1 MKNKILIEDFSC
13 QRDGLTIRG
22 KVVRPEGGTNLTPI
36 ISCHGF
42 MGSHKDQLPY
52 CKIFA
57 RWGFAAYCFD
67 FNGGGIHSQSDGKT
81 TDMTVFTEAEDLE
94 AVIDFVST
102 EDYVDISKLILM
114 GCSQGGF
121 VSGIVA
127 GRLKDRVSRLIMFYP
142 ALCIP
147 DDARRGQMIMAKFD
161 PADIPET
168 VPCGPM
174 LLGRGYPTS
183 VLNVDP
189 YELLSPYQGPVCI
202 VHGDADGLVNIS
214 YSVRAVEAYKAARPA
229 DGAVLPYGDV
239 QLHTIRG
246 GGHGFDRKHDV
257 PAVAIVREFLHDRFC
272 ALEIDVALTGHKL
285 THTDSGKHLSL
296 PFGGKAVGPYFTGD
310 IAPGASDEQDLAPGL
325 KYKLLH
331 ACATY
336 TICGQDYTGSATT
349 ISIKNENNGR
359 GWRPTVTVDAG
370 PLTCLNTARKRAVL
384 EDRKEGP
391 VVRIFMPRS

>member
-1 MKNKILIEDFSC
+1 MKNKIIIEDFSC
-13 QRDGLTIRG
+13 QRGGLTIRG
-22 KVVRPEGGTNLTPI
+22 KVARPADGTNLTPI
-36 ISCHGF
+36 IVSHGF
-42 MGSHKDQLPY
+42 MGNYKGTLPY

-67 FNGGGIHSQSDGKT
+67 FNGGGIKSSSEGKS
-81 TDMTVFTEAEDLE
+81 TDMTVFTEADDLE

-102 EDYVDISKLILM
+102 EDFVDMTKLTLM

-168 VPCGPM
+168 VKCGPM
-174 LLGRGYPTS
+174 LLGRCYPAS
-183 VLNVDP
+183 VLDVDP
-189 YELLSPYQGPVCI
+189 YELLAPYQGPVCI
-202 VHGDADGLVNIS
+202 IHGDADDLVKIS
-214 YSVRAVEAYKAARPA
+214 YSVKAIDAYKAARPA
-229 DGAVLPYGDV
+229 DGAALPYGDV

-246 GGHGFDRKHDV
+246 AGHGFKRKYDV
-257 PAVAIVREFLHDRFC
+257 TAVAIVREFLHDRFC
-272 ALEIDVALTGHKL
+272 ALEIDVALTGHTL
-285 THTDSGKHLSL
+285 TKTATGRHLSL

-325 KYKLLH
+325 KYKLLY
-331 ACATY
+331 ACASY
-336 TICGQDYTGSATT
+336 TIHGKDYKDTDVT
-349 ISIKNENNGR
+349 ISIKNENKGR
-359 GWRPTVTVDAG
+359 GWRPNVTASAG
-370 PLTCLNTARKRAVL
+370 PLTCLNDADKRAVL
-384 EDRKEGP
+384 ENRKQGP
-391 VVRIFMPRS
+391 VVRIFMARD